1 MKEDPPVVYIRGD
14 VTLQQLASSR
24 RQPIIKW
31 EESDVIQIHAYL
43 ARYRLARYECD
54 KTHLDELA
62 ERLGLLRDFHVNAL
76 GQDQTRAFDR
86 LSKEKHVTGDDGEW
100 GPHTQRWPEPGWAG
114 DRNGRGRDDGR
125 TEIGGE
131 GVELAQTP
139 PSELGPDDSA
149 SVRLGRGVDEDAP
162 GRSSLLSLPPR
173 AEGLGEHGEST
184 LAACNRVLHRD
195 VSSLGER
202 TEHHFNALHVSGG
215 RLDVWLYRLERA
227 PANRSVS
234 SIDLSRLV
242 LSVVNNN
249 DNETA
254 QVNNNVGNRTGDHIP
269 LIRGTLPLPP
279 HESSFR
285 NMRQSPPQPTL
296 AGLTPG
302 MPFQSSPLPPLLHT
316 RRDRQPLGLPFR
328 RPVLHRPAVPRQPRD
343 PRRALVEQ
351 LLSRQKGLLTDMIA
365 LAAGIRFTKYQM
377 ATHERFRRFRSY
389 KVDSLGKTLCVAR
402 HRLGSSLAKVM
413 AIEDTLTR
421 AEPALRAP
429 AGMNGLL
436 HVIFALS
443 CDLAVGK

>member
-1 MKEDPPVVYIRGD
+1 MKEDP
-14 VTLQQLASSR
+14 QLS

-31 EESDVIQIHAYL
+31 EESGVIQIHAHL
-43 ARYRLARYECD
+43 ARYRLVRYECD
-54 KTHLDELA
+54 KTNFDELA
-62 ERLGLLRDFHVNAL
+62 KRLGLLRDFHFNAL
-76 GQDQTRAFDR
+76 GQDKTRAFDR
-86 LSKEKHVTGDDGEW
+86 LAKEKHVTGDDGEW

-131 GVELAQTP
+131 GVEPAQTP

-162 GRSSLLSLPPR
+162 GGSSLLSLPPR
-173 AEGLGEHGEST
+173 AAGLGEHGET
-184 LAACNRVLHRD
+184 ILAACNRVLHRD

-215 RLDVWLYRLERA
+215 RLDVRPYRLERA

-242 LSVVNNN
+242 LSAVNNN

-254 QVNNNVGNRTGDHIP
+254 QVNNN
-269 LIRGTLPLPP
+269 
-279 HESSFR
+279 
-285 NMRQSPPQPTL
+285 
-296 AGLTPG
+296 
-302 MPFQSSPLPPLLHT
+302 
-316 RRDRQPLGLPFR
+316 
-328 RPVLHRPAVPRQPRD
+328 PRD

-351 LLSRQKGLLTDMIA
+351 LLSCQKGLLTDMIA

-402 HRLGSSLAKVM
+402 HRLGSSLAKLM

-421 AEPALRAP
+421 AESALRAP